1 MVFAPLRVGNAFP
14 NLSPSRPVVVIPNL
28 GAQFEISS
36 TALFFTSS
44 NLNWKRVTSCYIGGN
59 LLNTIKHLNSH
70 ESNLK
75 KKKKKCLYST
85 PLFHHRTSP
94 HSALQL
100 HSMPS
105 QVGTLDGARE
115 AMASGDI
122 EAWLWEKFTTKH
134 LVDTGAAR
142 AYMAWHRPRRVAA
155 TGGTNV
161 NDRYVGSST

>member
-75 KKKKKCLYST
+75 KKKSVFIQHPCST
-85 PLFHHRTSP
+85 TAHHHIPPSSSIQCHPRWGPWMAHERPWPAATSRPGSGRSSPRSTWWTRGPLGRTWP
-94 HSALQL
+94 
-100 HSMPS
+100 
-105 QVGTLDGARE
+105 GTGRDGSR
-115 AMASGDI
+115 
-122 EAWLWEKFTTKH
+122 
-134 LVDTGAAR
+134 
-142 AYMAWHRPRRVAA
+142 RRV
-155 TGGTNV
+155 GQM
-161 NDRYVGSST
+161 